1 MKTSKRDRWARRT
14 AALGLVVLSPLFAES
29 LSGYDNTTGD
39 PLALLGGLLILGPL
53 YGCVALLIREAAR
66 RLGIGWP
73 GIVAMAAAAG
83 IVQAGVVDQ
92 SMFAMSYRE
101 VPYWDEMLRPT
112 LIEPLGFS
120 PYMATSFVVGHI
132 VWSFCAPIV
141 LAEALAGARGRE
153 PWLRWPGL
161 LAAGLLY
168 LAAAALILDDHLK
181 HASDMASGRQIASA
195 AGVALA
201 LLAGAL
207 VFGRRTA
214 ARRDF
219 AVPGPWVVGA
229 AALGCAAAFNLL
241 PSSWAGYAGGVALLA
256 LAAAGVRWASRS
268 ARWGRRHVVALAGG
282 AVLGMAVTAFFV
294 TPLGDVGPVRQ
305 YTHNTLALLGSAAL
319 IAWAVRRSDVGP
331 ARYRAGP

>member
-1 MKTSKRDRWARRT
+1 MKTLKRDRWARRA

-73 GIVAMAAAAG
+73 GIAAMAAAAG

-112 LIEPLGFS
+112 LIEPLGLS
-120 PYMATSFVVGHI
+120 PYMAASFVVGHI

-141 LAEALAGARGRE
+141 LAEALAGGRGRE

-181 HASDMASGRQIASA
+181 HASDMASGRQVASA

-207 VFGRRTA
+207 VFGRRQA

-229 AALGCAAAFNLL
+229 AALGCAAAFNLM
-241 PSSWAGYAGGVALLA
+241 PSSWAGFAGCVALLV
-256 LAAAGVRWASRS
+256 AAAGAWWGGRS
-268 ARWGRRHVVALAGG
+268 SRWGRRHVIALAGG
-282 AVLGMAVTAFFV
+282 AVLAMAATAFFV
-294 TPLGDVGPVRQ
+294 TPLGDVGAVRQ
-305 YTHNTLALLGSAAL
+305 YAHNTIALLGAAAL
-319 IAWAVRRSDVGP
+319 IWWAARRPDVGT
-331 ARYRAGP
+331 ARYPAAP